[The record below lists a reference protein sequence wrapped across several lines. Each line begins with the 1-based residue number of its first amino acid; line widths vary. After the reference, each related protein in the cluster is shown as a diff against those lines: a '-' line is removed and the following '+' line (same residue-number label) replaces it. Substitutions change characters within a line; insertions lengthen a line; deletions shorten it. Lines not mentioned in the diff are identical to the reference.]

1 MPSSHSSTNGALNG
15 LLVVSIEQAVAAPL
29 CTFRLVQGGAR
40 VIKVERASGET
51 ARHYDR
57 AASGT
62 SAYFAWLNAGK
73 ESAVLDLKS
82 EAGLS
87 LLRAMIAKADV
98 LVQNLAPGA
107 MARMGLDYAVI
118 EALNPRLISLS
129 IMGYDPHSSYA
140 EMRAYDALVQAE
152 SGICSVTGNVDER
165 AKVGVS
171 VADIGTGMAAHAA
184 VLEALIER
192 GVTGKGKR
200 LDIAM
205 FDTMADWM
213 SVPLLQFEGSG
224 QAPRREGL
232 AHATIYPYG
241 AFACADG
248 AFLLSI
254 QNQREWVSLCADVLE
269 RPDLIDHTLYH
280 DNPAR
285 SDNRAALDTVM
296 RPIFAGMSLT
306 ACEARLRA
314 AGLAFGRLSEVSDLA
329 SHPALKRRQLMLET
343 GEVISAPLQPGRN
356 SDDQIDRTGSVPKLP
371 ALGEHTD
378 AVIEEFAGD

>member
-1 MPSSHSSTNGALNG
+1 MAGAKLPLDG
-15 LLVVSIEQAVAAPL
+15 LLVVAIEQAVAAPL

-40 VIKVERASGET
+40 VIKVERAGGET

-82 EAGLS
+82 DEGLAQ
-87 LLRAMIAKADV
+87 LRRMIARADV
-98 LVQNLAPGA
+98 LVQNLVPGA
-107 MARMGLDYAVI
+107 MARMGLDQTAL

-129 IMGYDPHSSYA
+129 IVGYDQQSA
-140 EMRAYDALVQAE
+140 FADMRAYDALVQAE
-152 SGICSVTGNVDER
+152 SGICSVTGTADDR

-171 VADIGTGMAAHAA
+171 IADIGTGMAAHAA

-192 GVTGKGKR
+192 GITGRGKA
-200 LDIAM
+200 LEVAM

-213 SVPLLQFEGSG
+213 SVPLLQYEGTG
-224 QAPRREGL
+224 NAPPREGL

-241 AFACADG
+241 AFACADS

-254 QNQREWVSLCADVLE
+254 QNQREWASLCADVLE
-269 RPDLIDHTLYH
+269 RPDLIDHALYH

-285 SDNRAALDTVM
+285 SDNRSQLDEIM
-296 RPIFAGMSLT
+296 RPIFSALSFSECERRMRDAGI
-306 ACEARLRA
+306 
-314 AGLAFGRLSEVSDLA
+314 AFGRLSEVADLA
-329 SHPALKRRQLMLET
+329 DHPALKRRSIRLPDGQELK
-343 GEVISAPLQPGRN
+343 APLQPGRAT
-356 SDDQIDRTGSVPKLP
+356 SAEVPAVP
-371 ALGEHTD
+371 ALGQHTD
-378 AVIEEFAGD
+378 AIALEFGDPE

>member
-1 MPSSHSSTNGALNG
+1 MSSQSSQAASTSGPLAG

-29 CTFRLVQGGAR
+29 CTFRLVQAGAR
-40 VIKVERASGET
+40 VIKVERAGGET

-57 AASGT
+57 ATKGT

-82 EAGLS
+82 DDGLA

-107 MARMGLDYAVI
+107 MARMGLDAGAL

-129 IMGYDPHSSYA
+129 VVGYDQSTSFA
-140 EMRAYDALVQAE
+140 QMRAYDALVQAE
-152 SGICSVTGNVDER
+152 SGICSVTGTADAR

-171 VADIGTGMAAHAA
+171 IADIGTGMTAHAA

-192 GVTGKGKR
+192 GISGTGKH
-200 LDIAM
+200 LEIAM

-213 SVPLLQFEGSG
+213 SVPLLQYEGTG
-224 QAPRREGL
+224 AAPKREGL
-232 AHATIYPYG
+232 AHASIYPYG
-241 AFACADG
+241 AFGCADG

-254 QNQREWVSLCADVLE
+254 QNQREWASLCSDVLE
-269 RPDLIDHTLYH
+269 RPDLIDHALYR

-285 SDNRAALDTVM
+285 SENRAALDLIM
-296 RPIFAGMSLT
+296 RPVFAGLSL
-306 ACEARLRA
+306 AECEARMRT
-314 AGLAFGRLSEVSDLA
+314 AGVAFGRLSEVADLA
-329 SHPALKRRQLMLET
+329 SHPALKRRSVTLEN
-343 GEVISAPLQPGRN
+343 GEVIEVPVLPGGSTDQNTAPR
-356 SDDQIDRTGSVPKLP
+356 LP

-378 AVIEEFAGD
+378 AIRAEFSSL

>member
-1 MPSSHSSTNGALNG
+1 MAGAKLPLDG
-15 LLVVSIEQAVAAPL
+15 LLVVAIEQAVAAPP

-40 VIKVERASGET
+40 VIKVERAGGET

-82 EAGLS
+82 DEGLAQ
-87 LLRAMIAKADV
+87 LRRMIARADV
-98 LVQNLAPGA
+98 LVQNLVPGA
-107 MARMGLDYAVI
+107 MARMGLDQTAL

-129 IMGYDPHSSYA
+129 IVGYDQQSA
-140 EMRAYDALVQAE
+140 FADMRAYDALVQAE
-152 SGICSVTGNVDER
+152 SGICSVTGTADDR

-171 VADIGTGMAAHAA
+171 IADIGTGMAAHAA

-192 GVTGKGKR
+192 GITGRGKAPEV
-200 LDIAM
+200 AM

-213 SVPLLQFEGSG
+213 SVPLLQYEGTG
-224 QAPRREGL
+224 NAPPREGL

-241 AFACADG
+241 AFACADS

-254 QNQREWVSLCADVLE
+254 QNQREWASLCADVLE
-269 RPDLIDHTLYH
+269 RPDLIDHPLYH

-285 SDNRAALDTVM
+285 SDNRSQLDEIM
-296 RPIFAGMSLT
+296 RPIFSALSFSECERRMRDAGI
-306 ACEARLRA
+306 
-314 AGLAFGRLSEVSDLA
+314 AFGRLSEVADLA
-329 SHPALKRRQLMLET
+329 DHPALKRRSIRLPDGQELK
-343 GEVISAPLQPGRN
+343 APLQPGRAT
-356 SDDQIDRTGSVPKLP
+356 SAEVPAVP
-371 ALGEHTD
+371 ALGQHTD
-378 AVIEEFAGD
+378 AIALEFGDPE

>member
-1 MPSSHSSTNGALNG
+1 MEASTAPSKGPLDG
-15 LLVVSIEQAVAAPL
+15 VLVVAIEQAVAAPL

-40 VIKVERASGET
+40 VVKIERDGGET

-57 AASGT
+57 AAKGT

-82 EAGLS
+82 DAGLS
-87 LLRAMIAKADV
+87 LLRAMIAQADV

-107 MARMGLDYAVI
+107 MARMGLDRDGLDG
-118 EALNPRLISLS
+118 LNPRLISLS
-129 IMGYDPHSSYA
+129 IVGYDQNSA
-140 EMRAYDALVQAE
+140 FADMRAYDALVQAE
-152 SGICSVTGNVDER
+152 SGICSVTGTADER

-192 GVTGKGKR
+192 GITGRGKH

-213 SVPLLQFEGSG
+213 SVPLLQYEGTG
-224 QAPRREGL
+224 KAPPREGL

-241 AFACADG
+241 AFDCADG

-254 QNQREWVSLCADVLE
+254 QNQREWVSLCTDVLE
-269 RPDLIDHTLYH
+269 RADLIDHPLYH

-285 SDNRAALDTVM
+285 SDNRRDLDRVM
-296 RPIFAGMSLT
+296 RPIFASLSFET
-306 ACEARLRA
+306 CEARLRA
-314 AGLAFGRLSEVSDLA
+314 AGIAFGRLSGVADLA
-329 SHPALKRRQLMLET
+329 DHPALKRREVRLAS
-343 GEVISAPLQPGRN
+343 GEMISAPLQPGRT
-356 SDDQIDRTGSVPKLP
+356 SEHQPGAKLP

-378 AVIEEFAGD
+378 AIAEEFGSA